1 MRSISNRPQ
10 PVATSNNIVKAS
22 ELEELSSYNA
32 VMNEK
37 LRQRDQMLKI
47 AEENNIMAAVQLSN
61 EEAQGQ
67 VYKGEIDSAVLV
79 RNDAPRTEAVSG
91 SATIQTSAPFSHPS
105 AVS

>member
-22 ELEELSSYNA
+22 ELEELRSYNA

-47 AEENNIMAAVQLSN
+47 AEENNIMAAV
-61 EEAQGQ
+61 
-67 VYKGEIDSAVLV
+67 
-79 RNDAPRTEAVSG
+79 
-91 SATIQTSAPFSHPS
+91 
-105 AVS
+105 